1 MPISTSEVLVAESTF
16 APRAT
21 IVDAPSLVAAAMND
35 ALSQF
40 SRDVASK
47 LEVRL

>member
-1 MPISTSEVLVAESTF
+1 
-16 APRAT
+16 
-21 IVDAPSLVAAAMND
+21 LVAAAMND